1 MNVCLLAATLLLM
14 LALPASAQSQPQ
26 QQSQPSQ
33 QEQNPDAPVSY
44 EEQVVVSASRTEQQL
59 VNAPASVSL
68 ITTETIQNSPAT
80 NIGDLL
86 RAVPGVNV
94 AQVSARDINITSRG
108 ATSTLSTSQLA
119 LVDGRS
125 VYLDFFGMV
134 MWDLVPS
141 NADDIRQIEVIRG
154 PASAVWGANAMT
166 GVVNII
172 TKSPRELAAQGG
184 TNLTIGIGA
193 FDRDTAGSD
202 RGAGSLFYV
211 NGSHAEAVNDRWAFK
226 LSAGYLTQ
234 DPLPRPTGT
243 IPNAFNT
250 PYPSYVNE
258 GTSQPKFDARVDY
271 DVAGGGTVTFSG
283 GVAGTEGIIHSGI
296 GPFDIAS
303 DSRLTYFTTRY
314 VRGGRRLAFFT
325 NLLDG
330 NAANLL
336 AFGTDGQPLPL
347 DFNTKT
353 FDFEASDVKAI
364 GTRHVLSY
372 GGNFRHNAFDI
383 SIAPNGDD
391 RNEGG
396 GYFQDEIFLGDHYR
410 WVIGGRLDKFS
421 SIDDAVFSPRT
432 TFLIKPAPSQT
443 FRVSLNRAFRAPSF
457 INNNIETTI
466 LNQVNLSPLNPA
478 LGLFTFP
485 IRATGNT
492 DLKQETMTAFEI
504 GYTGVVRN
512 RATVSAAVY
521 WNHTE
526 DGIYFT
532 RSGIFTPANP
542 PPGWPLPPA
551 VLALLAARVPPII
564 LPSDFTYLNLGAIDD
579 KGIEL
584 GVDAAVNRYV
594 NVFTNYSYQ
603 WEPEVDGFPI
613 TEINL
618 PPNNRFNA
626 GFNFSYSRFLGNFA
640 VSYTDDAFWQDV
652 LDERFAGRTDA
663 FTLING
669 GVGVRWAGDRVVTS
683 LKVTNLANKEIMQ
696 HIFGD
701 VLKRQVVGEVRFTF

>member
-1 MNVCLLAATLLLM
+1 MNVCLLAAALSLM
-14 LALPASAQSQPQ
+14 LALPVFAQQ
-26 QQSQPSQ
+26 QQSQPPPQ
-33 QEQNPDAPVSY
+33 QEQNPDAPVSF

-59 VNAPASVSL
+59 VNAPATVSL

-141 NADDIRQIEVIRG
+141 NPNDIRQIEVIRG
-154 PASAVWGANAMT
+154 PASAVWGANAMS
-166 GVVNII
+166 GVINII

-184 TNLTIGIGA
+184 TALTIGIGA
-193 FDRDTAGSD
+193 FDRVAGCPDVPQPASGS
-202 RGAGSLFYV
+202 RECPGRSLFYV
-211 NGSHAEAVNDRWAFK
+211 NGSHAEAINDRWAFK

-243 IPNAFNT
+243 IPNVFNT
-250 PYPSYVNE
+250 PYPPYVNE

-271 DVAGGGTVTFSG
+271 DIAGGGTVTVSG

-296 GPFDIAS
+296 GPFDIDS
-303 DSRLTYFTTRY
+303 DSRMTYVTTRY
-314 VRGGRRLAFFT
+314 VQGGRRLAFFA

-336 AFGTDGQPLPL
+336 ALGSNRQPLPL
-347 DFNTKT
+347 LFNTKT
-353 FDFEASDVKAI
+353 FDFEATDVKAI

-372 GGNFRHNAFDI
+372 GGNFRHNTFDI
-383 SIAPNGDD
+383 SLAPNGDD

-396 GYFQDEIFLGDHYR
+396 GYIQDEIFLGDRFR

-432 TFLIKPAPSQT
+432 TFLFKPAASQT
-443 FRVSLNRAFRAPSF
+443 FRVSFNRAFRAPSF
-457 INNNIETTI
+457 INNNIDTTI
-466 LNQVNLSPLNPA
+466 LNQVDLSPLNPA
-478 LGLFTFP
+478 LGPFAFP
-485 IRATGNT
+485 IHAGGNT

-532 RSGIFTPANP
+532 RSGVYTAANP

-551 VLALLAARVPPII
+551 
-564 LPSDFTYLNLGAIDD
+564 PSTTRESSLVSTQPSTG
-579 KGIEL
+579 
-584 GVDAAVNRYV
+584 
-594 NVFTNYSYQ
+594 TSTCS
-603 WEPEVDGFPI
+603 PI
-613 TEINL
+613 TRTSGS
-618 PPNNRFNA
+618 PWSKVSRSPRSTCRRTTDSTQA
-626 GFNFSYSRFLGNFA
+626 STSATHGFLETWPSATPMTRS
-640 VSYTDDAFWQDV
+640 
-652 LDERFAGRTDA
+652 GRTCSTSVSPRGQTPTRSSTGA
-663 FTLING
+663 SAS
-669 GVGVRWAGDRVVTS
+669 AGPASGSSPASRSPTS
-683 LKVTNLANKEIMQ
+683 PTRK
-696 HIFGD
+696 
-701 VLKRQVVGEVRFTF
+701 